1 MYRDAINGP
10 KNRQFI
16 HSSKCTFHNLCKVP
30 LGTFSS
36 DAGTELSNS
45 WPKCCSVSF
54 DNSAFLEADNLS
66 ARILWHSDAR
76 DTGQWCKNTR
86 DLKSIRIKQI
96 NQGFYFLAMY
106 GTVQWCDSL
115 LVWKTLRIEFL
126 GPLLWERFVPF
137 GWRKVGV
144 VISLVAVVFNGC

>member
-1 MYRDAINGP
+1 MPLLLELEADISTFQSFCKVLNMYRDAINGP

-54 DNSAFLEADNLS
+54 DNSAFLEADN
-66 ARILWHSDAR
+66 
-76 DTGQWCKNTR
+76 
-86 DLKSIRIKQI
+86 
-96 NQGFYFLAMY
+96 Y
-106 GTVQWCDSL
+106 V
-115 LVWKTLRIEFL
+115 LVWKNNVL
-126 GPLLWERFVPF
+126 G
-137 GWRKVGV
+137 
-144 VISLVAVVFNGC
+144 LVEKYQRLKKY